1 MGRRGNHLIGRQA
14 RGGST
19 ATGSG
24 SVSWDGDRRCE
35 RRRERD
41 DVRGHAG
48 PGQQLA
54 GGGASPSNWR
64 REEWWMDRDLGATG
78 GTVERCSETDQ
89 AGVGGE
95 KNRFGGGW
103 RPWKKTARGNWGA
116 REPSAGGGGEGGRL
130 ARVWIGLFHT
140 QGTQ

>member
-14 RGGST
+14 GGGST

-24 SVSWDGDRRCE
+24 TVSWDGDRRCE
-35 RRRERD
+35 QRRERD

-54 GGGASPSNWR
+54 AGGASPSNWR

-89 AGVGGE
+89 AGVGVCGVGGRE
-95 KNRFGGGW
+95 NPLRRRVAPVEENREGKLG
-103 RPWKKTARGNWGA
+103 
-116 REPSAGGGGEGGRL
+116 SAGAERRGR
-130 ARVWIGLFHT
+130 R
-140 QGTQ
+140 

>member
-54 GGGASPSNWR
+54 GGGASPSDWR

-78 GTVERCSETDQ
+78 GTAEHCSKTDQ
-89 AGVGGE
+89 ARVGVC
-95 KNRFGGGW
+95 
-103 RPWKKTARGNWGA
+103 
-116 REPSAGGGGEGGRL
+116 GGREKPL
-130 ARVWIGLFHT
+130 RRRVAPVEENREGKPEST
-140 QGTQ
+140 GAERRGRR

>member
-14 RGGST
+14 GGGST

-54 GGGASPSNWR
+54 AGGASPSDWR

-78 GTVERCSETDQ
+78 GTVER
-89 AGVGGE
+89 
-95 KNRFGGGW
+95 R
-103 RPWKKTARGNWGA
+103 
-116 REPSAGGGGEGGRL
+116 
-130 ARVWIGLFHT
+130 
-140 QGTQ
+140 